1 MSFYSFDDSYS
12 SVYENSYGADSFRS
26 AYTSIGESEES
37 YTRVKVLGRGAFGE
51 AVLYKKTTT
60 NDLVVW
66 KEINL
71 QRASEKD
78 RTGALNEVE
87 ILSLLDHINVVAYY
101 NHFFDGASLFIE
113 MEYANDGSL
122 HHKIIGRNGD
132 LFPEKEALF
141 YFYQLVSAVSY
152 IHDYG
157 ILHRDIKTLNIFM
170 TKSKMIKLGDF
181 GISKVLEETYGKAE
195 TCVGTPY
202 YMSPEL
208 VKGDPYNQKSDVWA
222 CGCVLFEILAL
233 KKVFEAS
240 NQLKLITS
248 ILEKDVGEVSHTY
261 SEETRR
267 VIKWTLEKDP
277 EKRPTTEE
285 LLGLKLFDSSKI
297 TISNTPRAPPL
308 LRRISSQRSITG
320 TPMTP
325 TAPVSVSTLASDVF
339 TWGGGKVVPQ
349 KLEPFFEGRSG
360 MQVSAGFSHFAV
372 ITIEKEVYTW
382 ANIQG
387 GTEIVGQLGHGNTAM
402 YRSPRKVAFFNGI
415 PIKQVACGEDYTVF
429 LSDAGEVYTCG
440 SDYSGCIGC
449 DGELG
454 DNVLTPYKVEALSN
468 AKVKKIASGDSHV
481 VVLTDNG
488 QVYAWGCGE
497 FGRLGFGHEDDCSVP
512 EKVPIPKM
520 FASCITDIAC
530 GRDNTFLLTIQGHLL
545 AFGSNEDNKMAL
557 NQTVNLKG
565 SGKRKAVDVVH
576 YVTTPVPVRALNSY
590 RLVAV
595 SSGKSHSAALDEY
608 GRLLTFGSNKNG
620 QLGVGDYKSRISP
633 SLVRGALNGKEVIL
647 CTCGDGYTVVATKD
661 NHLFSWGSGKNG
673 RLGIQLGAGK
683 VNCSTP
689 KPIFGS
695 LHKVAS
701 LSCRH
706 WNTIILAEKL
716 VDSKVIHTKELTLRD
731 DGENAGRGR
740 NYKAIVGE
748 DETATSFKFDSIP
761 FSGDKEDAGGGKPR
775 LERQDSAAGSD
786 DGDDNASN
794 DDEDS
799 VPPWLAD
806 ELENAEVIPMEKAN
820 DGSMDQ
826 KDVKDPDNSRDE
838 DDMPD
843 WLAKEMESAEF
854 IPMSPTSN
862 DGDGENISGVNN
874 QDHKRKD
881 HRSVSVR
888 ETFQSLRAE
897 PIAEEKCSECLSR
910 KPNVL
915 EIRIKELEY
924 ERIQLLKR
932 VKEQEVLIKKLE
944 AEKECYQKYSYKLSE
959 VTTQTLPELQ
969 LPMSNNNGDGDENL
983 LDEEI

>member
-12 SVYENSYGADSFRS
+12 SVYENSDGADSFRS
-26 AYTSIGESEES
+26 TYTSIGESEES

-71 QRASEKD
+71 QRATEKD

-122 HHKIIGRNGD
+122 HHKIIGRDGD

-152 IHDYG
+152 IHNYG

-170 TKSKMIKLGDF
+170 TKSKIIKLGDF

-233 KKVFEAS
+233 KKVFQAS

-248 ILEKDVGEVSHTY
+248 ILEKDVDEVSHTY

-267 VIKWTLEKDP
+267 IIKWTLEKDP

-285 LLGLKLFDSSKI
+285 LLELKLFDGSKI

-320 TPMTP
+320 TVPMTP

-449 DGELG
+449 DGGLG
-454 DNVLTPYKVEALSN
+454 DNVLTPYKIETLSD
-468 AKVKKIASGDSHV
+468 KRVKKIASGDSHV
-481 VVLTDNG
+481 VVLTDHG
-488 QVYAWGCGE
+488 EVYAWGCGE

-512 EKVPIPKM
+512 EKVPIPNT
-520 FASCITDIAC
+520 FASCISDIAC
-530 GRDNTFLLTIQGHLL
+530 GRDNTFLLTTQGHLL
-545 AFGSNEDNKMAL
+545 AFGSNENNKMAL
-557 NQTVNLKG
+557 NQTVRLNKEN
-565 SGKRKAVDVVH
+565 GKHEAGDTVH
-576 YVTTPVPVRALNSY
+576 YVTKPVPVRALNSY

-620 QLGVGDYKSRISP
+620 QLGVGDYKPRISP

-673 RLGIQLGAGK
+673 RLGIQLGADK

-716 VDSKVIHTKELTLRD
+716 VDSKLIHTKELTLK
-731 DGENAGRGR
+731 DGENAKAGR

-748 DETATSFKFDSIP
+748 DETATSFQFDSIP
-761 FSGDKEDAGGGKPR
+761 FSDDKGNDGKPR

-786 DGDDNASN
+786 YGNSSN
-794 DDEDS
+794 DDEDF

-806 ELENAEVIPMEKAN
+806 ELENAELIPMEKQSG
-820 DGSMDQ
+820 DGIDP
-826 KDVKDPDNSRDE
+826 KDVKDTGDSRDDD
-838 DDMPD
+838 DDMPA
-843 WLAKEMESAEF
+843 WLAREMESAEF
-854 IPMSPTSN
+854 IPMSPNSN
-862 DGDGENISGVNN
+862 DDEDGEAFGNN
-874 QDHKRKD
+874 DKDPKTKD

-888 ETFQSLRAE
+888 ETFQSLRE
-897 PIAEEKCSECLSR
+897 KSIDEKCSECLNR
-910 KPNVL
+910 KPDVL

-924 ERIQLLKR
+924 ERMQLLKR

-944 AEKECYQKYSYKLSE
+944 AEKESYLKCSYKLSE
-959 VTTQTLPELQ
+959 VTQTLPK
-969 LPMSNNNGDGDENL
+969 LPLSSNNNEDEMDG
-983 LDEEI
+983 EI